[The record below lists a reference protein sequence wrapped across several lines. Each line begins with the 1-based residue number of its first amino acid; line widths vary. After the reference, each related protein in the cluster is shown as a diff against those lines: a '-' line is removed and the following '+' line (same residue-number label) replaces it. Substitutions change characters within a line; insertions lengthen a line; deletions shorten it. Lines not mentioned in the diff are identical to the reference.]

1 MSSKNLNFFNNE
13 IRFRIWGLLSMYSE
27 LSFTELCK
35 KLLKSKS
42 TVHPHLQK
50 LIKHDIVEVVR
61 EEKVRGNI
69 PAKIFS
75 LKKRELTSST
85 FTGIK
90 EMEIF
95 DDILSA
101 KSFEVHIRNFIDMKL
116 RFYERLERSEGGP
129 DVLKQMKDDEEIFNS
144 TFFLTE
150 SQYRK
155 TKELFNELLEKLN
168 KIINEDGTKEKNRV
182 KPFHF
187 MVSAIN
193 LNRILETTSSK
204 E

>member
-1 MSSKNLNFFNNE
+1 MSSKNSNFFKNE

-35 KLLKSKS
+35 RLIKSKS

-50 LIKHDIVEVVR
+50 LIEHGIVEVVR
-61 EEKVRGNI
+61 EVKVRGNI

-75 LKKRELTSST
+75 LKKRELTYST

-95 DDILSA
+95 GDIFSA
-101 KSFEVHIRNFIDMKL
+101 ISFETHIRNFIDMKL
-116 RFYERLERSEGGP
+116 RFYERLERSEDGT
-129 DVLKQMKDDEEIFNS
+129 DVLKQMKDNEEIFNS
-144 TFFLTE
+144 AFFLTE

-168 KIINEDGTKEKNRV
+168 IIINNDGTKENV

-187 MVSAIN
+187 MVSATN
-193 LNRILETTSSK
+193 LNRILETSSIK
-204 E
+204 